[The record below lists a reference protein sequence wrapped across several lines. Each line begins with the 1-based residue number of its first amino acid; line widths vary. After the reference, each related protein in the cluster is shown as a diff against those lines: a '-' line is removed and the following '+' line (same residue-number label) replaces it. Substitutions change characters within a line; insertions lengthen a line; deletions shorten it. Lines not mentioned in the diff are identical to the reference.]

1 MISCK
6 FNWFCFNKLSS
17 GLSVRIISTIHLIV
31 TLIAGIS
38 IVFAGKQWF
47 MWHSCIFLSVWFN
60 EALNWIDRKS
70 SLLLFIEPLFAAL
83 IRHHQ
88 LLNFKSVCIV
98 IELLFWNSVIIP
110 VFCAPYVR
118 CFNGVMWRHLM
129 LNIMNLIRILHVN
142 MNKLIIYLLV
152 HLYAPYQID
161 CLLFIFRLFPYL
173 DNFPPSTSNH
183 WWLSTTRIWLW
194 SQQLHSLL
202 SKDTRSLYLW
212 FHMRAWILP
221 RS

>member
-1 MISCK
+1 MTAK
-6 FNWFCFNKLSS
+6 VYYYL
-17 GLSVRIISTIHLIV
+17 
-31 TLIAGIS
+31 
-38 IVFAGKQWF
+38 
-47 MWHSCIFLSVWFN
+47 
-60 EALNWIDRKS
+60 
-70 SLLLFIEPLFAAL
+70 LLLFIEPLFAAL

-142 MNKLIIYLLV
+142 TIKLIIYLLV
-152 HLYAPYQID
+152 HLYAPYQIN

-221 RS
+221 CS